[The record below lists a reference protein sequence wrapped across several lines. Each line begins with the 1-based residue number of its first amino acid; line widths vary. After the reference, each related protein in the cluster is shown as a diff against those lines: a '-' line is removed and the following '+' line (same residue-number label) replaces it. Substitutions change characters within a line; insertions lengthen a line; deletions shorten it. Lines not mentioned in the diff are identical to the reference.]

1 MKLVNP
7 LYYPI
12 VVLAGGISLVF
23 GVRFVQ
29 LPSVI
34 MLPIAAGIAAAGASY
49 LKFREPESFNLEN
62 PELERELQSVKTS
75 AFALVNQANELRL
88 EAKRL
93 LTDTFH
99 IELLGAIEISCDLAV
114 EIPAKI
120 DNLAQRLQV
129 NNTLLSVSEL
139 QQQLTQVQQKLQSS
153 SDVAKQHLGQLAASL
168 LRNIKLAKEG
178 QDVRL
183 AQIVSLSTQIQDYAG
198 VLQRLQTKLHTTDL
212 TESEQIDQLQLLS
225 EEMVSLQEN
234 VYLLVQK

>member
-1 MKLVNP
+1 MKLANP

-12 VVLAGGISLVF
+12 AVLAGGISLIV

-34 MLPIAAGIAAAGASY
+34 MLPVAAGIAAAGASY
-49 LKFREPESFNLEN
+49 LGYREPKSFNLKN
-62 PELERELQSVKTS
+62 PELERELQGVKTS
-75 AFALVNQANELRL
+75 ALALLKQANELTL

-99 IELLGAIEISCDLAV
+99 VELLAAIEISCDRAV

-120 DNLAQRLQV
+120 DNLAQRLQGS
-129 NNTLLSVSEL
+129 NALLSGSEL
-139 QQQLTQVQQKLQSS
+139 QQQLTQVQQKIKSS
-153 SDVAKQHLGQLAASL
+153 SGVAKQHLDQLAASL
-168 LRNIKLAKEG
+168 QRNINLAQEG
-178 QDVRL
+178 QDIRL

-198 VLQRLQTKLHTTDL
+198 VLQRLQTKLHTADL
-212 TESEQIDQLQLLS
+212 TDSEQINQLQLLS

-234 VYLLVQK
+234 VYFLVQK

>member
-1 MKLVNP
+1 MKLANP
-7 LYYPI
+7 LFYPI
-12 VVLAGGISLVF
+12 AILAGGISLIF

-29 LPSVI
+29 LPSII

-49 LKFREPESFNLEN
+49 FKSREPESFNLEN
-62 PELERELQSVKTS
+62 PELERELQTVKTS
-75 AFALVNQANELRL
+75 ALALVNQANELRL

-99 IELLGAIEISCDLAV
+99 VELLAAIEISCDLAV

-120 DNLAQRLQV
+120 DNLARRLQV
-129 NNTLLSVSEL
+129 NNALLSVSEL
-139 QQQLTQVQQKLQSS
+139 QKQLAQVQQKLQYS
-153 SDVAKQHLGQLAASL
+153 SDVAKQHLGQLAVSL
-168 LRNIKLAKEG
+168 QRNIKLAQEG
-178 QDVRL
+178 EDIRL

-198 VLQRLQTKLHTTDL
+198 VLQQLQTKLHTADL
-212 TESEQIDQLQLLS
+212 SESEQIDQLQLLS